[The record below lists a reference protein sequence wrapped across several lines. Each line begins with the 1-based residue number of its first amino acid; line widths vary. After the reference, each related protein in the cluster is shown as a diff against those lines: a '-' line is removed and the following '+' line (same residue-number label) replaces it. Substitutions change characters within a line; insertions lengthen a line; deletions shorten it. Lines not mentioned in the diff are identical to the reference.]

1 MSLHLLMITLADKE
15 ELSVHPDHGS
25 AWAALLRFVDD
36 RWSALLGSTEAP
48 DDETARVDAF
58 FALPDAFYLI
68 GENGGAIFGH
78 ASGGIVLLRAA

>member
-1 MSLHLLMITLADKE
+1 MSLHLLMITLADKD

-36 RWSALLGSTEAP
+36 RWSAVLGPEAP
-48 DDETARVDAF
+48 DDENARVDAF

-68 GENGGAIFGH
+68 GEVV
-78 ASGGIVLLRAA
+78 ASLPAA